1 MVTEEEAR
9 EAADG
14 EEVQVEVA
22 DLGTTHLQV
31 NLDSK
36 LSSHGDI
43 KEKGKI
49 MDSTEGILRVTEDQV
64 FEKAPSVAEIPLEH
78 TPNGTASSLNGH
90 MKEAKISNEKPQEN
104 GQKDNEQV
112 EASSDGINTDQSNKS
127 NGKETVDSFSHIE
140 STTEDTSLLKSENEE
155 PKEHYEQDVEGAAVE
170 DKMVQKDTLQADEPT
185 VPQQGQNLELA
196 KVTEDTQ
203 HASTSCNPHD
213 EVVADAPAGV
223 QTSHDPNADDSA
235 PLPDATDG
243 NTETEPAKVDKE
255 SFPEDEDI
263 AEHTNEIIKLEDQPS
278 KQADDVDADLVQE
291 EVPKSKKTDM
301 PEDMT
306 TTEQAHEST
315 NGDQEVLNQESQ
327 EDTSDPVHEKTEET
341 SHESNVSASEETT
354 PEHDATA
361 REPALDVQEVQSQGL
376 AEEIADAKEVDTG
389 KTVQESGV
397 AFEEATSKD
406 NIPTIE
412 PSSDIQHPNS
422 VESEEIKGLEDAKAE
437 ETSNQSNV
445 TIAEDTKDKEAT
457 EAIQPVQGLE
467 EEPKNSGTAEMDEAS
482 NEPLD
487 VLNNLAEEDG
497 VPACQPQVIELE
509 DVKNTGVTETQ
520 EITQQ
525 SHVAASEE
533 LETEDNSREIESS
546 NDDIQLILEQGSVEV
561 KDTES
566 SETQE
571 ICNERSISASE
582 DHVEDD
588 VTAEGPTSDAQ
599 KVKNVESAEEIKDN
613 TADDIVEASNVAT
626 VEEADQQNNVLTS
639 EDVSEQKM
647 RGLEPEEIQN
657 TEPVE
662 TEEASDQR
670 HPAQEDIIPSDML
683 KTESTAEVTG
693 TEATKTK
700 ALPQESNVSISDE
713 PASEENATASEIT
726 CDAQKVNN
734 LEQAEDVE
742 GNKDTR
748 AKETSDQSS
757 ESNVASLEEIATEDS
772 TTILTDV
779 SIQQLEEQEPV
790 EFRGTETTEPQG
802 ISSSHIV
809 STTED
814 SASEDKV
821 KAEPSLDTA
830 ENLESAPVTKETKD
844 VKSTDAI
851 AEEETPEDHVQELE
865 APVQTPPVEEPE
877 LEETKNTDNQMD
889 ATVLE
894 DPTHED
900 DPTTSKSLVIES
912 AEGSSSGATE
922 GQEMPQVEVAR
933 SEDHEAEE
941 NMIASEPEIL
951 EPEPADEMRDSE
963 ATEPQSIS
971 QQSIVS
977 SSEESVPE
985 EDVTAREPVSDIKE
999 VQTEEPELIDE
1010 NNDVKAGEISNQSS
1024 GTIVGDAA
1032 QENLESATGTEETRE
1047 VKSTDVIAEE
1057 KTAEELV
1064 QEFEGPVDIPPVD
1077 EPELE
1082 ETKNTEPAEVHD
1094 NVTTNELP
1102 TEEVNDTEATEIAE
1116 IQNECADLTEDVKS
1130 NVPLA
1135 DQAAPDEHAKAIEA
1149 TADIPQVQEPELE
1162 DIKNSEHVEVEDNI
1176 IASDLPKEEI
1186 KDIEAMETEM
1196 IPDETTGANIS
1207 ELTNAVK
1214 SNVALAEE
1222 AAPEEHGTETEATI
1236 DIPQAQE
1243 PELEEVKNTEPD
1255 EMEENI
1261 SATDQSAEEIKAS
1274 EAMETEAVHES
1285 IDANNSKLA
1294 EDLEDDAAHEEHVI
1308 AAETTVQI
1316 PRAQEPELEEIKN
1329 SEPVEVKENM
1339 SASDLPA
1346 EEVNETEATEN
1357 KVINK
1362 NTDANTSEPTEDA
1375 NRNVAV
1381 ADEAAPEEHVIAT
1394 EATVDIPRAQEA
1406 ELEETK
1412 NAEHVEVEE
1421 NISASDLPAEEVKET
1436 EVISEST
1443 DANITEPTEDAKIN
1457 VALADEAAPEQH
1469 VIATEATVDIPR
1481 AQEPELE
1488 ETENAEHFE
1497 VEVNISAN
1505 DLPAEEVKGT
1515 ETMET
1520 GAISNSTDANITELT
1535 EDVALANEAVPDIH
1549 VDIPPAQEPALEEIN
1564 NTEPVEAEDSITA
1577 DDVPAEEI
1585 NETKFMETEEIP
1597 HESTDDSLTASAPL
1611 ADIQQAPEQ
1620 EAVKDKCTDTTQNQT
1635 EPQQSIVSTAAEPT
1649 RTEEKPTVTELAS
1662 DVQQVLERDSTEE
1675 TTGIEDVHTED
1686 DQQHG
1691 VSNLEKP
1698 VSENDV
1704 SESEPNVADQE
1715 VQEDKTAEVEDTAAM
1730 EAEEISTQD
1739 NIPTTENAAQESS
1752 EPGNDPDLLV
1762 QSEDIK
1768 EELLKAEETGQSNG
1782 ATLEEQTAED
1792 NAANETDPL
1801 ADTKQV
1807 HGLESVKEY
1816 SSVDATEGEEA
1827 SHPTSQDA
1835 GLEEI
1840 VSESNV
1846 ATTEPT
1852 SDIQQVDDLD
1862 EAGEMMATEAI
1873 NDEEISYPK
1882 TEAAPLEDP
1891 SPTDNGMSPKQN
1903 SVELDQE
1910 TLGTEINNAEPIEQ
1924 KDESSDIG
1932 EKTAFTTQKG
1942 ESPTE
1947 EDDVQSSG
1955 DDTVG
1960 ISNNIEQIKE
1970 QSKAVTEDDAIKSG
1984 EHTIDQDD
1992 EQLHSVELQLQ
2003 VCERSVDV
2011 SAIEQPDDDVQKVN
2025 LGQQQKE
2032 DEVIKEQAE
2041 EIQRD
2046 EQKHDDSSTE
2056 LTTETLLEH
2065 QSNEIGTT
2073 NWNEDTDMFEAE
2085 KTETVATEMLMNE
2098 QTPHIQ
2104 QGSTPAI
2111 ADAKVENSTEIKE
2124 TPEQENAPNNTSTL
2138 YTDADAE
2145 NHNEDE
2151 KENLETD
2158 AAVVKPSTDEQDG
2171 TTDETENPTV
2181 VPRNVEPKVHSEE
2194 KACINKA
2201 NDGMQAI
2208 QASQEEIVDEV
2219 ENKQEMQN
2227 EDTCVNNDEI
2237 QTKPLNED
2245 ASKLHSNDNT
2255 DIKMDDTISPFA
2267 EMTHGRI
2274 DAQPTEIEEVEENK
2288 GFRSISEYA
2297 VQCSNQND
2305 VEHNLSIHPK
2315 VGIDTLNKFMRPNFQ
2330 VVDDNLA
2337 TTEQSDAEVET
2348 NSNEEMATSCTAVTE
2363 AVKFDE
2369 AINNKANGADGALS
2383 DENLETSEDNRRNLE
2398 ASSAVTSLG
2407 ESMNEGN
2414 EHHNLALPAHSAVD
2428 GNTAEQASGLEV
2440 TERGLL
2446 FPEKP
2451 LPAES
2456 EEHEESQTT
2465 KEQNEEDIHEQE
2477 TSDTEKE
2484 EKEDEQSDL
2493 PVSNFLMNL
2502 IMGKESTKPD
2512 SNLETEA
2519 EMKQEETTKDDS
2531 GLINS
2536 QQEESLVP
2544 IPTEYKVDNKLIFEQ
2559 GKHNLEGSEETHD
2572 FKLESDEELSRN
2584 THELEAPVSQNN
2596 VQDEI
2601 SGELVPGGPGL
2612 MTEVESRNVKLGE
2625 RATNSVCQEHMEAAT
2640 QIEGGLK
2647 SNIDDS
2653 TNPKASQKNTLEG
2666 TTDLRHESLPEE
2678 RSSDAVAR
2686 QALLATEPD
2695 TGDEEKLPNDTD
2707 DLKSPLSTK
2716 REESTESSII
2726 EAESTIKAE
2735 QENEVEK
2742 EEEKHHT
2749 INASGS
2755 TGGEIENLHDDSQK
2769 RTDAISDEKM
2779 AEITELDIGTEI
2791 NLVDEKEISAG
2802 SKCEDKKQSSY
2813 ELPNSELDSSEKALD
2828 IQSDGSSLHINQDK
2842 QDEFAGDQIVME
2854 KNSLLDKP
2862 GKSNLHEE
2870 QEAEFGQESPKESDG
2885 GGQNCLAIREPV
2897 IEEENVNR
2905 TVESHVQTVNTKSNE
2920 EQETYKPQ
2928 VQERDFDVVSAKE
2941 ALEAEENFVEMAK
2954 PELST
2959 DAERSQKEDKLNMAG
2974 EKTYDE
2980 KTKDGEEAKS
2990 FTDEATTKI
2999 EEQGALQKASH
3010 NQTRDLNVVLPT
3022 KAPGSEESFVDIK
3035 TPEFSTD
3042 EEQSPKK
3049 GESKMAEE
3057 KSSDKRTNSDEEA
3070 KNFTDETPIK
3080 IEEREAG
3087 QKASPKKHNILS
3099 GVGSKVKHQLAKVK
3113 KAIIGKPGHTKSE
3126 LAKS

>member
-1421 NISASDLPAEEVKET
+1421 NITATDLPAEEVKET